1 MFYYEEK
8 KTFIPSRQYY
18 RRSIKIFDG
27 GLPVGE
33 IQQNIALDGS
43 IIPVDSWYKKEPIEV
58 SYYDPD
64 SDGAFKRAVT
74 IKHCRTVAEGK
85 KIFAEWYAEHKS
97 IFEKAVTEKNIKYL
111 PASVN
116 NEFYPTPSS
125 LAGQMSALVD
135 WKNVQTILEPS
146 AGKGDLADFACRCA
160 SSKVWKSH
168 KDYKR
173 PSEIMKRVDCIEVD
187 ENLRHIL
194 TGKGYHVVHD
204 DFLTFN
210 SIKHYDLIIMNPP
223 FSNGDEH
230 LLKAVS
236 LQRNG
241 GGQIVC
247 LLNAE
252 TIKNPYTNRRRL
264 LAGLMDEYGAS
275 VRFVSKGFARAER
288 KTDVEAAI
296 VYFNIPAAKNSSF
309 ILDGLKKAEE
319 QREQLSSEPKA
330 IVSGDWIDAMVAS
343 FDYESKIGLTL
354 MREYNELAPY
364 IMNGSGDYAKPI
376 IQLEIAGHKASSAGT
391 DEINSF
397 LRSLRYKYWSNM
409 MERPEL
415 TSRMTQAMR
424 GEYSNKI
431 DELKD
436 YDFTRYNVKRV
447 IAEISVQLSHGVEE
461 SILKLFDELSAKHS
475 WYPECEKNVHYYNG
489 WATNKAHKVN
499 SKVILPINGF
509 YACWDG
515 TKKLEAYYFASKISD
530 IERAL
535 AYLDGEGAI
544 CRIDP
549 DSVARLAEERQ
560 RTTVEFSY
568 FDATFYKKGT
578 CHIKFHPDA
587 QILLD
592 RLNIFASRRKSWLPP
607 SYGKKRYSDME
618 AEERTVIDEFE
629 GKESYEKVMNN
640 PEYYVISP
648 AKSTPLLGA

>member
-8 KTFIPSRQYY
+8 KAFIPSHQYY
-18 RRSIKIFDG
+18 HRSIKIFDG

-43 IIPVDSWYKKEPIEV
+43 IIPVDSWYKKQPIQV
-58 SYYDPD
+58 SYYGSD
-64 SDGAFKRAVT
+64 SDGDFKRAY
-74 IKHCRTVAEGK
+74 IIERCRTVAEGR

-97 IFEKAVTEKNIKYL
+97 IFEKAVTEKNAKYL
-111 PASVN
+111 PASAN

-230 LLKAVS
+230 LLKAIS

-264 LAGLMDEYGAS
+264 LAGLIDEYGAS
-275 VRFVSKGFARAER
+275 VRFVSKGFSKAER
-288 KTDVEAAI
+288 KTDVEVAI

-319 QREQLSSEPKA
+319 QREQFSSEPKA

-343 FDYESKIGLTL
+343 FDYESKVGLTL

-364 IMNGSGDYAKPI
+364 MMNGSGDYAKPI

-424 GEYSNKI
+424 DEYSNKI
-431 DELKD
+431 NELKD

-447 IAEISVQLSHGVEE
+447 IAEISVQLSRGVEE
-461 SILKLFDELSAKHS
+461 SIMKLFDELSAKHS
-475 WYPECEKNVHYYNG
+475 WYPECEKNIHYYNG

-509 YACWDG
+509 YARWDG
-515 TKKLEAYYFASKISD
+515 TKKLEAYYFANKISD

-549 DSVARLAEERQ
+549 HSVAKLAEERQ

-592 RLNIFASRRKSWLPP
+592 RLNIFASRQKSWLPP

-618 AEERTVIDEFE
+618 AEEKAVIDEFE